1 MFRLEQT
8 ASETRPG
15 RGHNLAWTE
24 WGDRDNPRVLICAHG
39 LSRNGRDFDF
49 LARELAG
56 EYRVVCPDYPGRGR
70 SSWLHDKSAYTNQQ
84 YCRDTLNLINN
95 LDFEVLDWVGTSM
108 GGLIG
113 MAIAAEPDSPI
124 RKMVVNDVGPFIP
137 GAALR
142 EIGDYLGRHP
152 RFASRTEA
160 LDYYRNVYASFGA
173 LEDEHYEHFVAHG
186 VAWDEEADHFR
197 LEYDPAIIDEFLKVV
212 HQDIELWDVFDR
224 IEIPLLILRG
234 KKSGLLLPQTVEQM
248 KHRHGNAI
256 SHEFE
261 DCAHAPSLMV
271 PEQIDVIRNWLAT
284 DHSNSASQT
293 TSQHAE
299 LNH

>member
-8 ASETRPG
+8 TSETGPG
-15 RGHNLAWTE
+15 RDHSLAWTE
-24 WGDRDNPRVLICAHG
+24 WGDRDNPRVLVCAHG

-49 LARELAG
+49 LAREMAS

-70 SSWLHDKSAYTNQQ
+70 SSWLTDKSAYTNQQ
-84 YCRDTLNLINN
+84 YCRDTLNLINS
-95 LDFEVLDWVGTSM
+95 LDYEILDWVGTSM

-113 MAIAAEPDSPI
+113 MALAADPDSPI
-124 RKMVVNDVGPFIP
+124 RKMVVNDVGPHIP
-137 GAALR
+137 AAALR

-152 RFASRTEA
+152 RFSSREEA
-160 LDYYRNVYASFGA
+160 LDYYRSVYASFGA
-173 LEDEHYEHFVAHG
+173 LDDEHYEHFVTHG
-186 VAWDEEADHFR
+186 IAWDDEAGHFR
-197 LEYDPAIIDEFLKVV
+197 LEYDPAIIDQFLHVV
-212 HQDIELWDVFDR
+212 NEDIELWDVFDR

-271 PEQIDVIRNWLAT
+271 PEQIEIVRDWLIT
-284 DHSNSASQT
+284 DRPCSGTGAPGQSTESN
-293 TSQHAE
+293 H
-299 LNH
+299 

>member
-1 MFRLEQT
+1 
-8 ASETRPG
+8 
-15 RGHNLAWTE
+15 
-24 WGDRDNPRVLICAHG
+24 
-39 LSRNGRDFDF
+39 
-49 LARELAG
+49 
-56 EYRVVCPDYPGRGR
+56 
-70 SSWLHDKSAYTNQQ
+70 
-84 YCRDTLNLINN
+84 
-95 LDFEVLDWVGTSM
+95 M

-113 MAIAAEPDSPI
+113 MAVAAEPDSPI
-124 RKMVVNDVGPFIP
+124 RKMVVNDIGPFIP
-137 GAALR
+137 ATALR

-152 RFASRTEA
+152 RFASRDDA
-160 LDYYRNVYASFGA
+160 LEYYRNVYASFGA
-173 LEDEHYEHFVAHG
+173 LQDEHYEHFVTHG
-186 VAWDEEADHFR
+186 IAWDADADHFR
-197 LEYDPAIIDEFLKVV
+197 LEYDPAIIDQFLKVV

-248 KHRHGNAI
+248 KYRHGNAI

-284 DHSNSASQT
+284 DQSSAGAGATRQR
-293 TSQHAE
+293 AE